1 MKNTKKSIWNVIS
14 AIISIVLCVAIGLSL
29 LMATMMKEQREYLAS
44 EGLRNQIQ
52 STKLDEIK
60 FIKNGEKMTLMDYL
74 TGKVEDYVAQKLP
87 KLSKFSG
94 YAVDKVLSS
103 EMVTQ
108 SIRDH
113 VIDLLDY
120 VLYTDTQLAQQR
132 VDDKVSIRENEDF
145 MPENARNIDDFID
158 RVIKTVTLEV
168 VEDISEM
175 DIDQITVALSEDNVK
190 KYEKIAIILF
200 VVMIL
205 INILRFENAFLFSGI
220 ALVVCGVGIKFV
232 QNKYSS
238 LVEGGED
245 LVTYIYLKPYMDS
258 LTENA
263 VTILMIA
270 MGLIAVFL
278 VLLLLRPRIK
288 ELLQGAMK
296 KSKTA

>member
-1 MKNTKKSIWNVIS
+1 MKNSKKTIWNVIT
-14 AIISIVLCVAIGLSL
+14 AIISIILCVGIGLSL
-29 LMATMMKEQREYLAS
+29 LMATMMREQREYLAS

-52 STKLDEIK
+52 STELDEIK

-74 TGKVEDYVAQKLP
+74 IDKVEDYVAQKLP

-94 YAVDKVLSS
+94 YAVDKILSS
-103 EMVTQ
+103 ERVTQ

-113 VIDLLDY
+113 IIDLLDY

-132 VDDKVSIRENEDF
+132 VDNNVSIRENEDF
-145 MPENARNIDDFID
+145 MPEEAKSIDDFID

-168 VEDISEM
+168 VEDISGM
-175 DIDQITVALSEDNVK
+175 DIDQITVALSEDNAK

-205 INILRFENAFLFSGI
+205 INVLRFENAFLFGGI
-220 ALVVCGVGIKFV
+220 ALAISGVGIKLV
-232 QNKYSS
+232 QSKYSS

-263 VTILMIA
+263 VKMLVIA
-270 MGLIAVFL
+270 MALVGVFL
-278 VLLLLRPRIK
+278 VLLLLKPRIK
-288 ELLQGAMK
+288 ELFQSQ

>member
-1 MKNTKKSIWNVIS
+1 MKNSKKTIWNVIS
-14 AIISIVLCVAIGLSL
+14 AIISIILCVGIGLSL
-29 LMATMMKEQREYLAS
+29 LMATLMREQREYLAS

-52 STKLDEIK
+52 STELEEIK

-74 TGKVEDYVAQKLP
+74 VDKVEDYVAQKLP

-94 YAVDKVLSS
+94 YAVDKILSS
-103 EMVTQ
+103 ERVTQ

-132 VDDKVSIRENEDF
+132 VDNNVSIRENEDF
-145 MPENARNIDDFID
+145 MPEEAKNIDDYID

-168 VEDISEM
+168 VEDISGM
-175 DIDQITVALSEDNVK
+175 DIDQITVALSEDNAK

-205 INILRFENAFLFSGI
+205 INVLRIENAFLFGGI
-220 ALVVCGVGIKFV
+220 ALAVSGVGIKLV
-232 QNKYSS
+232 QSKYSS

-263 VTILMIA
+263 VKMLVIA
-270 MGLIAVFL
+270 MALVGVFL

-288 ELLQGAMK
+288 ELFQSK

>member
-1 MKNTKKSIWNVIS
+1 MKNSKKTIWNVIS
-14 AIISIVLCVAIGLSL
+14 AIISIILCVGIGLSL
-29 LMATMMKEQREYLAS
+29 LMATLMREQREYLAS

-52 STKLDEIK
+52 STELDEIK

-74 TGKVEDYVAQKLP
+74 VDNVEDYVAQRLP

-94 YAVDKVLSS
+94 YAVDKILSS
-103 EMVTQ
+103 ERVTQ

-113 VIDLLDY
+113 IIDLLDY

-132 VDDKVSIRENEDF
+132 VDNNVSIRENEDF
-145 MPENARNIDDFID
+145 MPEEAKNIDDYID

-168 VEDISEM
+168 VEDISGM
-175 DIDQITVALSEDNVK
+175 DIDQITVALSEDNAK

-205 INILRFENAFLFSGI
+205 INVLRIENAFLFGGI
-220 ALVVCGVGIKFV
+220 ALAVSGVGIKLV
-232 QNKYSS
+232 QSKYSS

-263 VTILMIA
+263 VKMLVIA
-270 MGLIAVFL
+270 MALVGVFL

-288 ELLQGAMK
+288 ELFQSK
-296 KSKTA
+296 KSKAA